1 MLWGCVGTV
10 RDDSLVAYLSAI
22 FKRFIRHQ
30 KGWRYLRP
38 FASRLSQS
46 IMGRPMRNQFLLL
59 FLSTAL
65 ASCGGSQLGGAGSV
79 SDVKIVES
87 DGLPEPTRLDLF
99 EQNRPYLIGPFDKLT
114 IDVFGIQEL
123 SKQEVQTDAGGRISF
138 PLAGILE
145 AAGKTPGELEEEIE
159 SRLRGQYV
167 RDPQVTVNL
176 KETVSQVITIDG
188 QVREPGLYPV
198 IGKMTLMRAV
208 AVAKGTAE
216 FAKLDDVVIFRT
228 VNGQKM
234 AALYNLKSIR
244 RGIYSDPE
252 VFANDVVVVGDS
264 TARRLF
270 KDALQLVPL
279 LTTPIIVALQQP

>member
-1 MLWGCVGTV
+1 M
-10 RDDSLVAYLSAI
+10 
-22 FKRFIRHQ
+22 
-30 KGWRYLRP
+30 RYK
-38 FASRLSQS
+38 
-46 IMGRPMRNQFLLL
+46 ICILL
-59 FLSTAL
+59 FTSAL
-65 ASCGGSQLGGAGSV
+65 AACGGSQQLGGPGSL
-79 SDVKIVES
+79 SDVQVVES
-87 DGLPEPTRLDLF
+87 DNLPEPTRLDLF

-114 IDVFGIQEL
+114 IDVFGIEEL
-123 SKQEVQTDAGGRISF
+123 SKQEVQADAGGRISF
-138 PLAGILE
+138 PLAGIMQ

-159 SRLRGQYV
+159 ARLRGQYV

-176 KETVSQVITIDG
+176 KETVSQVVTVDG

-216 FAKLDDVVIFRT
+216 FAKLDDVVVFRT

-234 AALYNLKSIR
+234 AALYNLKAIR
-244 RGIYSDPE
+244 RGYYNDPE
-252 VFANDVVVVGDS
+252 IFANDVVVVGDS

-279 LTTPIIVALQQP
+279 VTTPLVVALQN